1 MNLQVFQNENDGY
14 EFRYNGNTISFL
26 DGKILINGSEVITR
40 ANVVELIEE
49 INIKQ
54 SYDTL
59 TLSQP
64 ASITISGMFLPH
76 LNGTYLQIEPK
87 YSLYVASLYQR
98 FLVSEKNVYVRQD
111 NDQYLVVVYVIP
123 LTIGDQK
130 IFNDSLLLKQAK
142 WMILRYNRSPEEITF
157 NVDHISDFVNLEMLL
172 TDQTSTFGTS
182 NYPKFQG
189 ITYQQ

>member
-54 SYDTL
+54 SYDAL
-59 TLSQP
+59 TLNQP
-64 ASITISGMFLPH
+64 ASITITGLFLPH

-87 YSLYVASLYQR
+87 YSLYAASLYQR
-98 FLVSEKNVYVRQD
+98 FLVSEKNIYVRQD
-111 NDQYLVVVYVIP
+111 NEQYLVVVYVIP

-130 IFNDSLLLKQAK
+130 IFSDSLLLKK
-142 WMILRYNRSPEEITF
+142 PTWMILRYNRSPEEITY
-157 NVDHISDFVNLEMLL
+157 NIDHIENFMNLEMLL

-189 ITYQQ
+189 INYQQ